1 MKLEDKFPLVLK
13 PRFGAGSV
21 DTFVIKKTD
30 DLGDLTSKADLSNY
44 IAQTFVEGD
53 VYHIDALVLDN
64 EIKYSVVSKY
74 FNTPLCYQDQK
85 SIASIQIEQTSK
97 IALDLK
103 KLTEDV
109 LRAMPTPQSTI
120 VHLEA
125 FHDGKKATFLE
136 VGSRIGGGRINQEFV
151 YNLGIDPD
159 KILLEHMTGHDYSNE
174 LLKEIDEKLL
184 KRRCGF
190 VLTAPGKGV
199 LTKLPP
205 QSLFDVPSK
214 NAYDYYIYGRTGK
227 KYDYGHSSVDAIAAV
242 SVFGKTTDGIL
253 RELRKLNEWVDFS
266 SAYEEEDKK

>member
-1 MKLEDKFPLVLK
+1 MC
-13 PRFGAGSV
+13 
-21 DTFVIKKTD
+21 
-30 DLGDLTSKADLSNY
+30 
-44 IAQTFVEGD
+44 
-53 VYHIDALVLDN
+53 DAN
-64 EIKYSVVSKY
+64 APKH
-74 FNTPLCYQDQK
+74 NHP
-85 SIASIQIEQTSK
+85 
-97 IALDLK
+97 
-103 KLTEDV
+103 
-109 LRAMPTPQSTI
+109 
-120 VHLEA
+120 
-125 FHDGKKATFLE
+125 
-136 VGSRIGGGRINQEFV
+136 FV

-174 LLKEIDEKLL
+174 LLKGIDDKLL

>member
-1 MKLEDKFPLVLK
+1 
-13 PRFGAGSV
+13 
-21 DTFVIKKTD
+21 
-30 DLGDLTSKADLSNY
+30 
-44 IAQTFVEGD
+44 
-53 VYHIDALVLDN
+53 
-64 EIKYSVVSKY
+64 
-74 FNTPLCYQDQK
+74 
-85 SIASIQIEQTSK
+85 
-97 IALDLK
+97 
-103 KLTEDV
+103 
-109 LRAMPTPQSTI
+109 
-120 VHLEA
+120 
-125 FHDGKKATFLE
+125 
-136 VGSRIGGGRINQEFV
+136 
-151 YNLGIDPD
+151 
-159 KILLEHMTGHDYSNE
+159 MTGHDYSNE

-266 SAYEEEDKK
+266 SSYEEEDKK